1 MDKKPSSRPNPFDAQ
16 GAQRL
21 VLTLAVTSTIGFWAI
36 FARGAREAS
45 AWSEDANPA
54 SGDVAA
60 LQSSNQVVINLPP
73 MPTLIPPLNAADLA
87 AGAAP
92 VTANFQSPA
101 GQPQQPLTFSN
112 PASAPKPQK
121 LFIGGGGKRQTGGKR
136 APTTTTRS
144 SK

>member
-1 MDKKPSSRPNPFDAQ
+1 M
-16 GAQRL
+16 
-21 VLTLAVTSTIGFWAI
+21 
-36 FARGAREAS
+36 
-45 AWSEDANPA
+45 
-54 SGDVAA
+54 
-60 LQSSNQVVINLPP
+60 QSSNQVVIHLPP
-73 MPTLIPPLNAADLA
+73 MPTLIPPLNAAGLA

-121 LFIGGGGKRQTGGKR
+121 LFIGGGGGGKRQTGGKR